1 MAPRPSIQLNALA
14 KVNLCLAVHFPPHDG
29 YHRVDSVFQELDF
42 GDVVRVHLDER
53 EADLASS
60 MGTRIALECA
70 VPGLRPQDN
79 LVFRAIDEAEQA
91 CGIPAAPAGLT
102 LAIEV
107 DKRIPAGGGLGGG
120 SSDAAA
126 ALKAYAQFAGIDAH
140 DERLVS
146 VARGLGADVAFFL
159 YGGCA
164 LMSGRGDV
172 FERSLPRLGLP
183 VVLMGD
189 AQGMPTAAIYQAF
202 DAAPPPLPDA
212 DALAEALEAS
222 ASPERL
228 AALCANNLGP
238 VACACNERL
247 QKRLDAAREHPDAL
261 NALVSGS
268 GSTSFAICPDDEAA
282 ARFSED
288 VKPLC
293 DWVRICS

>member
-1 MAPRPSIQLNALA
+1 MARPTIQLNAPA

-29 YHRVDSVFQELDF
+29 YHQVDSVFQELDF
-42 GDVVRVHLDER
+42 GDVVRVHVDER
-53 EADLASS
+53 EADLVSS
-60 MGTRIALECA
+60 MGTRVALECA
-70 VPGLRPQDN
+70 VPGLRLQDN

-91 CGIPAAPAGLT
+91 CGVPAAPAELT
-102 LAIEV
+102 LAIEI

-126 ALKAYAQFAGIDAH
+126 ALKAYARLTGVDVH
-140 DERLVS
+140 DERLVN
-146 VARGLGADVAFFL
+146 VARRLGADVAFFL

-172 FERSLPRLGLP
+172 LECSLPRLGLP
-183 VVLMGD
+183 IVLMGD
-189 AQGMPTAAIYQAF
+189 AQSMSTAAVYQAF
-202 DAAPPPLPDA
+202 DDAPPPLPDA
-212 DALAEALEAS
+212 GALAEALEAG

-247 QKRLDAAREHPDAL
+247 QERLDIAREHPDVL
-261 NALVSGS
+261 GALVSGS

-282 ARFSED
+282 ARFAQDAE
-288 VKPLC
+288 PLC